1 MKRFH
6 VNVAVTDVRR
16 SIEFYK
22 TLFGEEPVVVKPDYA
37 KWMLEDPRVNF
48 AISESSARRGINH
61 VGVQAETLE
70 ELDAVRDR
78 LRAAEETTL
87 DQEDAKCCYA
97 RSSKSWVRDPD
108 DVVWEAFVTHDQI
121 DTFGEDRGPE
131 RIAGA
136 SRSRCCG

>member
-6 VNVAVTDVRR
+6 VNVAVTDVQR
-16 SIEFYK
+16 SIDFYR

-70 ELDAVRDR
+70 ELEAVRDR

-97 RSSKSWVRDPD
+97 VSSKSWVRDPD
-108 DVVWEAFVTHDQI
+108 DVAWEAFVTHDQI